1 MRGGYIAKPTVR
13 VLYGDTDAAG
23 IVYNANFLRYFE
35 IGRGELMRERICS
48 YREIEKLGF
57 VLPVVECW
65 VRYKAPAFYDDIL
78 TIETT
83 VTEVDNLKC
92 KFTYRV
98 IREEKG
104 TDRSRLLVR
113 GYTVHAAT
121 TRKGKLARLPDTIIE
136 KMKQLTAG

>member
-1 MRGGYIAKPTVR
+1 MREIYIAKPTVR

-35 IGRGELMRERICS
+35 IGRGELMRKQICS
-48 YREIEKLGF
+48 YKEIEKLGF

-65 VRYKAPAFYDDIL
+65 VRYKAPAFYDDII
-78 TIETT
+78 TIETM

-98 IREEKG
+98 TRQDEE
-104 TDRSRLLVR
+104 TERSRLLVR
-113 GYTVHAAT
+113 GYTIHAAT
-121 TRKGKLARLPDTIIE
+121 TRKGKLSRLPDTIIE
-136 KMKQLTAG
+136 KMKQLTAE

>member
-1 MRGGYIAKPTVR
+1 MREGYIAKPTIR

-35 IGRGELMRERICS
+35 IGRGELMRKRICS
-48 YREIEKLGF
+48 YKEIERLGF

-78 TIETT
+78 TIETM

-98 IREEKG
+98 VREEQETERPK
-104 TDRSRLLVR
+104 LLVR
-113 GYTVHAAT
+113 GYSVHAST
-121 TRKGKLARLPDTIIE
+121 TKKGKLARLPNEIIE
-136 KMKQLTAG
+136 KMKQLTLR